1 VLRERKPNGELSD
14 SGVRLLAEAHRSE
27 SAQDHASQALCLHC
41 RSPLTAAR
49 VAAFCC
55 LGCRNVHALL
65 EASGL
70 DRYYQLRGEQALA
83 PVPAPSQRRD
93 HAWLEA
99 LAQQPTRAGSR
110 RLSLDVQGIQCGACV
125 WLIGTLFKR
134 QPGALNLQLNPTLG
148 RLDCVVT
155 SAFALEQFVEQVEE
169 FGYRLGPAQRKAERA
184 SDTLLLRTGVCAALA
199 GNTMFLGAAT
209 YLGLDQGPLHGL
221 IQNASFATASL
232 SALIGGSYFVERAW
246 TGLRRGVLHLDLP
259 IAVGMG
265 LAYAGSVF
273 SHWFSAGRAAYFD
286 TVSVFIAL
294 MLLGRLVQ
302 ERLIAKNRRQL
313 LENDGASSLIARRLR
328 DQKSEFVACQTLS
341 TGDRLLVCPGEIVPV
356 RARLEADSASCSF
369 DWINGESETH
379 EATRG
384 DELAAGAINVGS
396 NAFEVVALAPFQS
409 SELDLLL
416 RSDDSARQRLSG
428 DFWDRTARI
437 YVVAVLLSTALGMLL
452 WWRQGA
458 DLVTMLDVATAV
470 LVVTCP
476 CAFGIAVPLAYELGV
491 AGLRRRGLFVRD
503 AGFFDRAARITS
515 IVFDKTGTLTTGIPA
530 LADARV
536 LDTLSRDELV
546 HLYALATRSNHP
558 KSTAVARAIDAHAP
572 DLRVEALATHEVS
585 GKGIEATVAGAR
597 YRFGD
602 AGWALGP
609 STPEL
614 HCPVFSRD
622 GQLLVQLELMEV
634 ARPDARSELAELTR
648 EGYSL
653 WIASGDQTSR
663 VRALAAEL
671 GIASHRAFG
680 DLTPENKRNLIESLD
695 RSDTLMLGDG
705 INDGLALSRAHCS
718 GTPAIDRPFVPSR
731 ADFYFLTPGLAPVR
745 QALTVAR
752 AVRRTVHK
760 ALWFAAL
767 YNVFAVALSYAGLMR
782 PWLAAL
788 LMPGSSIA
796 VLLFTAYALSTR
808 RRIWKS

>member
-1 VLRERKPNGELSD
+1 MWTEHKASGEALDSSLLSA
-14 SGVRLLAEAHRSE
+14 RTEATT
-27 SAQDHASQALCLHC
+27 ALCLHC
-41 RSPLTAAR
+41 RSPLSGAR
-49 VAAFCC
+49 VDTFCC

-83 PVPAPSQRRD
+83 PVPFRTSQRD
-93 HAWLEA
+93 HAWLDA
-99 LAQQPTRAGSR
+99 LIESQGSAGSR

-125 WLIGTLFKR
+125 WLIGALFKR
-134 QPGALNLQLNPTLG
+134 APGALSHQLNPTLG
-148 RLDCVVT
+148 RLDCVV
-155 SAFALEQFVEQVEE
+155 SAQFPLKEFVGEVEA
-169 FGYRLGPAQRKAERA
+169 FGYRLGPAQRKVEAS

-209 YLGLDQGPLHGL
+209 YLGLDSGPLHAL

-246 TGLRRGVLHLDLP
+246 AGLRRGVLHLDLP

-294 MLLGRLVQ
+294 MLLGRLLQ
-302 ERLIAKNRRQL
+302 ERLIARNRRQL
-313 LENDGASSLIARRLR
+313 LENDGASCLIARRLSGG
-328 DQKSEFVACQTLS
+328 KSEFVACKALV
-341 TGDRLLVCPGEIVPV
+341 TGDRLLICPGEIVPV
-356 RARLEADSASCSF
+356 RARIEADSASCSF
-369 DWINGESETH
+369 DWINGESEPH
-379 EATRG
+379 EAARG
-384 DELAAGAINVGS
+384 DDVAAGAINVGTS
-396 NAFEVVALAPFQS
+396 AFEVVALAPFQS

-416 RSDDSARQRLSG
+416 RTDDSARQRLSG

-437 YVVAVLLSTALGMLL
+437 YVVAVLAATALGMLL
-452 WWRQGA
+452 WWQLGA
-458 DLVTMLDVATAV
+458 ELTATLDIATAV

-503 AGFFDRAARITS
+503 ASFFDRAARITR
-515 IVFDKTGTLTTGIPA
+515 IVFDKTGTLTTGVPA

-536 LDTLSRDELV
+536 LEAFPPRELAL
-546 HLYALATRSNHP
+546 LYALVARSNHP
-558 KSTAVARAIDAHAP
+558 KSTAVARAVELFAP
-572 DLRVEALATHEVS
+572 DLRAEPLATREEP
-585 GKGIEATVAGAR
+585 GKGIEAMVDGER

-602 AGWALGP
+602 ARWALGAGLDR
-609 STPEL
+609 E
-614 HCPVFSRD
+614 HGPVFSRN
-622 GQLLVQLELMEV
+622 GVLIAQLELTEV
-634 ARPDARSELAELTR
+634 ARPDAQVELAQLAR
-648 EGYSL
+648 EGYEL
-653 WIASGDQTSR
+653 WIASGDQSAR
-663 VRALAAEL
+663 VAPLAREL
-671 GIASHRAFG
+671 GIPNARALG
-680 DLTPENKRNLIESLD
+680 DLTPDDKRALIDRLD
-695 RSDTLMLGDG
+695 QRDTLMLGDG

-731 ADFYFLTPGLAPVR
+731 ADFYFLTPGLTPVR
-745 QALTVAR
+745 LALSVAR
-752 AVRRTVHK
+752 AVRSTVHK

-767 YNVFAVALSYAGLMR
+767 YNVFAVTLAYAGWMR

-796 VLLFTAYALSTR
+796 VLLFTAYALSSR
-808 RRIWKS
+808 RSVWKS

>member
-1 VLRERKPNGELSD
+1 MLPERELSAELSD
-14 SGVRLLAEAHRSE
+14 SGVRRLDAAAH
-27 SAQDHASQALCLHC
+27 AVCLHC

-83 PVPAPSQRRD
+83 PVPAASQRRD
-93 HAWLEA
+93 HAWLEV
-99 LAQQPTRAGSR
+99 LEQQPSRAGSR

-125 WLIGTLFKR
+125 WLIGALFKR
-134 QPGALNLQLNPTLG
+134 QPGALSLQLNPSLG

-155 SAFALEQFVEQVEE
+155 GAFALKQFVEQVEE
-169 FGYRLGPAQRKAERA
+169 FGYRLGPAQRRTERA

-246 TGLRRGVLHLDLP
+246 AGLCRGVLHLDLP

-313 LENDGASSLIARRLR
+313 LENDGASSLIARRLTR
-328 DQKSEFVACQTLS
+328 AGKSEFVACQELN

-356 RARLEADSASCSF
+356 RARLEAESASCSF
-369 DWINGESETH
+369 DWINGESEAH

-384 DELAAGAINVGS
+384 EQLAAGAINVGS

-452 WWRQGA
+452 WWRLGA
-458 DLVTMLDVATAV
+458 DLVAMLDVATAV

-503 AGFFDRAARITS
+503 AGFFDRAARITR

-530 LADARV
+530 LADAHV
-536 LDTLSRDELV
+536 LDTLSPNELA
-546 HLYALATRSNHP
+546 HLYALVARSNHP
-558 KSTAVARAIDAHAP
+558 KSTAVARAIDAHTP
-572 DLRVEALATHEVS
+572 SLRVEALATHEVP
-585 GKGIEATVAGAR
+585 GKGIEAIIAGTR

-602 AGWALGP
+602 ARWALDA
-609 STPEL
+609 SAQDQ

-622 GQLLVQLELMEV
+622 GQLLARLELIEV
-634 ARPDARSELAELTR
+634 ARPDARSELAQLTR

-653 WIASGDQTSR
+653 WIASGDQAAR
-663 VRALAAEL
+663 VQTLAAEL
-671 GIASHRAFG
+671 GIPKQRALG

-731 ADFYFLTPGLAPVR
+731 ADFYFLTPGLSPVR

-760 ALWFAAL
+760 ALWFAGL
-767 YNVFAVALSYAGLMR
+767 YNVFAVALSYAGWMR

>member
-1 VLRERKPNGELSD
+1 MLAERKGNAELSD
-14 SGVRLLAEAHRSE
+14 SGVRRLDAA
-27 SAQDHASQALCLHC
+27 AQALCLHC
-41 RSPLTAAR
+41 RSPLSAAR
-49 VAAFCC
+49 VDAFCC
-55 LGCRNVHALL
+55 LGCRNVHTLL

-70 DRYYQLRGEQALA
+70 DRYYQLRGDQALA
-83 PVPAPSQRRD
+83 PVPAATQHRD

-99 LAQQPTRAGSR
+99 LDAQPASAGSR
-110 RLSLDVQGIQCGACV
+110 RFSLDVQGIQCGACV
-125 WLIGTLFKR
+125 WLIGALFKR
-134 QPGALNLQLNPTLG
+134 QPGGLNFQLNPTLG
-148 RLDCVVT
+148 RLDCVV
-155 SAFALEQFVEQVEE
+155 SGSFALRQFVEQVEE
-169 FGYRLGPAQRKAERA
+169 FGYRLGPAQRKLDRA
-184 SDTLLLRTGVCAALA
+184 SDTLLLRTGACAALA

-209 YLGLDQGPLHGL
+209 YLGLDAGPLHGL
-221 IQNASFATASL
+221 MQNASFATASL

-246 TGLRRGVLHLDLP
+246 AGLCRGVLHLDLP

-328 DQKSEFVACQTLS
+328 DQKAEFVACQALS
-341 TGDRLLVCPGEIVPV
+341 TGDQLLVCPGEIVPV
-356 RARLEADSASCSF
+356 RARLEVESASLSF
-369 DWINGESETH
+369 DWINGESEAH
-379 EATRG
+379 EAARG

-396 NAFEVVALAPFQS
+396 SAFEVLALAPFQS

-437 YVVAVLLSTALGMLL
+437 YVLAVLISTTLGMLI
-452 WWRQGA
+452 WWRLGA
-458 DLVTMLDVATAV
+458 DLVTILDIATAV

-503 AGFFDRAARITS
+503 ASFFDRAARVTR

-530 LADARV
+530 LADARALDV
-536 LDTLSRDELV
+536 LSPEPLGL
-546 HLYALATRSNHP
+546 LYALVARSNHP
-558 KSTAVARAIDAHAP
+558 KSTAVARAIDARVP
-572 DLRVEALATHEVS
+572 GLRAATLTTHEVS

-602 AGWALGP
+602 ARWALGAGA
-609 STPEL
+609 PEAEG
-614 HCPVFSRD
+614 PVFTRD
-622 GQLLVQLELMEV
+622 DQLLARLELVEV
-634 ARPDARSELAELTR
+634 ARPDARSELAQLQR
-648 EGYSL
+648 EGYEL
-653 WIASGDQTSR
+653 WIASGDQSAR
-663 VRALAAEL
+663 VQTLAAEL
-671 GIASHRAFG
+671 GIPSARALG
-680 DLTPENKRNLIESLD
+680 DLTPEAKRNLIERLD
-695 RSDTLMLGDG
+695 QSDTLMLGDG

-731 ADFYFLTPGLAPVR
+731 ADFYFLTPGLTPVR

-767 YNVFAVALSYAGLMR
+767 YNVFAVGLSYAGFMR

-788 LMPGSSIA
+788 LMPASSIA
-796 VLLFTAYALSTR
+796 VLIFTAYALSSG